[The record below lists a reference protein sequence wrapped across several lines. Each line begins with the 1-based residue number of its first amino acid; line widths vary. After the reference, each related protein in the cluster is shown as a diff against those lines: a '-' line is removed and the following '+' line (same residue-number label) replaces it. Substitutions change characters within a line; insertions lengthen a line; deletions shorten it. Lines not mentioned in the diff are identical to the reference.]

1 MKKVLNNALAIF
13 VAILLFSSCDTNRN
27 RTDDT
32 VESMPIPGTNDST
45 TAVQMTTDNPAMNTP
60 IADMPKDSAAET
72 AAEPAAKPNPA
83 KKGKKGS
90 VTVAAAETKIAGE
103 TDMKDGDGYYTNVYP
118 SFAGGDRAI
127 SSFFEKNIDYPSDA
141 TENGVEGTVKISF
154 TVDENGKIGAAKT
167 INPPIGFGLE
177 AEALRVFQKM
187 PAWKPGSLKGKNV
200 KTRYTLPVR
209 FQLAD

>member
-1 MKKVLNNALAIF
+1 MKTVWRNSLVIFTAL
-13 VAILLFSSCDTNRN
+13 VLFSSCDTNRN
-27 RTDDT
+27 KTDDA
-32 VESMPIPGTNDST
+32 VETMPIPGTNDSS
-45 TAVQMTTDNPAMNTP
+45 TAIQMTTDNPAMNAP
-60 IADMPKDSAAET
+60 VADIPKDSASEV
-72 AAEPAAKPNPA
+72 AAKPNPA

-90 VTVAAAETKIAGE
+90 VTVAAGETKIAGE
-103 TDMKDGDGYYTNVYP
+103 TDMKDRDGYYTNVYP
-118 SFAGGDRAI
+118 SFPGGDRAI
-127 SSFFEKNIDYPSDA
+127 SSFFEKNIDYPLDA

-154 TVDENGKIGAAKT
+154 TVDENGKIGGAKT